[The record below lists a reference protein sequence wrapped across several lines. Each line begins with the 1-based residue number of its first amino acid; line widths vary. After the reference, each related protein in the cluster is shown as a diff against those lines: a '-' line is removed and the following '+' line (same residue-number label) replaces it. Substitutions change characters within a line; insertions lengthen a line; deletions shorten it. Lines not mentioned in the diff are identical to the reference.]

1 MDLKWCTMWG
11 QMQNIPARALSQ
23 GPSPP
28 KHLSALLAL
37 AARAAHQSYL
47 RALGVGAWS
56 KLSPQLLEAFLLL
69 LPTYLKKKLSEIL
82 FLQPKRSQLHTIA
95 CSEVWRGTQKLWI
108 LTTCIITFGLLLKQ
122 RKSPG
127 DSWRRIAMGS
137 CHRGQHSNICQFL
150 LFALLAH
157 SKRCSEDQSLQT
169 GCFPPKGKPT
179 GLVPQLNLSQVVVSG
194 DAGGKFGRVLVLP

>member
-1 MDLKWCTMWG
+1 MMHYVRADAEHPSSCLIPRSQPTKAFICTLGSSSKSSSPELPSCSGRWSLVQALTTAFG
-11 QMQNIPARALSQ
+11 SIPSAFAN
-23 GPSPP
+23 
-28 KHLSALLAL
+28 LSA
-37 AARAAHQSYL
+37 
-47 RALGVGAWS
+47 
-56 KLSPQLLEAFLLL
+56 
-69 LPTYLKKKLSEIL
+69 KKLSEIL

-108 LTTCIITFGLLLKQ
+108 LTTRIITFGLLLKQ

-179 GLVPQLNLSQVVVSG
+179 GLIPRLNLSQVVVSG
-194 DAGGKFGRVLVLP
+194 DAGGKFGRVLVLS

>member
-1 MDLKWCTMWG
+1 
-11 QMQNIPARALSQ
+11 MQNIPAHALSQ

-95 CSEVWRGTQKLWI
+95 CSEVWRGTRKPCI
-108 LTTCIITFGLLLKQ
+108 LTTRIITFGLLLKQ
-122 RKSPG
+122 RKSP
-127 DSWRRIAMGS
+127 
-137 CHRGQHSNICQFL
+137 RGL
-150 LFALLAH
+150 LE
-157 SKRCSEDQSLQT
+157 EDCY
-169 GCFPPKGKPT
+169 GE
-179 GLVPQLNLSQVVVSG
+179 LSQR
-194 DAGGKFGRVLVLP
+194 AAFKYLPISPFRSPCTFQAL